1 MLDCFGIDS
10 LVAGRRLAVEGRHGV
25 AMLHCFGAD
34 SLVIGRLLALEG
46 RHRVALLA
54 SFSADSLVAGRLSE
68 VEGRHGVTTSAG
80 FLEASLVTGRRSLVE
95 GRCDAAEEGL
105 LKPVMPLLTVVPL
118 KLLVASLDLCS
129 EWIFSG
135 FAIWFIT
142 LGLPEPSP

>member
-1 MLDCFGIDS
+1 
-10 LVAGRRLAVEGRHGV
+10 
-25 AMLHCFGAD
+25 MLHCFGAD

-105 LKPVMPLLTVVPL
+105 LKPVVPL

-142 LGLPEPSP
+142 LGLPGPSP